1 MAFTYKNSKGK
12 TYHLHSRTTETASG
26 KRTLY
31 FFSGEAGEGAIDK
44 VPEGYEVS
52 ETATGL
58 PVLKKQTAAP
68 KPAPKAAKAK

>member
-44 VPEGYEVS
+44 VPEGYEVA

-58 PVLKKQTAAP
+58 PVLKKRAAAP
-68 KPAPKAAKAK
+68 KAGAKASKEK